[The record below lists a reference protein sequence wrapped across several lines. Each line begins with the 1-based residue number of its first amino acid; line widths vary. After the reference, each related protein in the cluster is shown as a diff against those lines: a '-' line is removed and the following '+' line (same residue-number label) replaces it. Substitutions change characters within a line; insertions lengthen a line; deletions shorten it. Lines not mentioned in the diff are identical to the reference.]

1 MGYLFD
7 PGPTPSLPIAGRS
20 ERFPVRHIFCV
31 GRNYEAHAREMGK
44 DPQRD
49 PPFFF
54 TKPADALVP
63 GGGPTEYPP
72 MTDNYHH
79 EIELVV
85 AIGSPGR
92 DIAAEHALDHVY
104 GYAVGLDMTR
114 RDLQLAARDQ
124 GRPWD
129 FGKAFEQSAPIGAI
143 HAAAEHGHRSRGA
156 IWLKVNGELR
166 QRADL
171 GDLIW
176 SVPEQIAYLSRYYT
190 LRAGD
195 LIMTGTP
202 AGVAP
207 VVPGDELLG
216 YIEGLGELAVTIRP
230 RASQGE
236 AR

>member
-1 MGYLFD
+1 MDYLFEL
-7 PGPTPSLPIAGRS
+7 GERPSLPIVGSDR
-20 ERFPVRHIFCV
+20 RFPVRHIFCV

-54 TKPADALVP
+54 TKPADALVA
-63 GGGPTEYPP
+63 GGGDVMYPP
-72 MTDNYHH
+72 MTGNYHH
-79 EIELVV
+79 EIELVI
-85 AIGSPGR
+85 AIGREGR
-92 DIAAEHALDHVY
+92 DIAAEEALAHVY

-129 FGKAFEQSAPIGAI
+129 FGKAFEQSAPVGPI
-143 HAAAEHGHRSRGA
+143 HAAAEHGHRPRGA

-166 QRADL
+166 QQADL
-171 GDLIW
+171 KDLIW

-190 LRAGD
+190 LRPGD

-202 AGVAP
+202 AGVGP
-207 VVPGDELLG
+207 VVPGDRLLG
-216 YIEGLGELAVTIRP
+216 HVEGLEELAVTIT
-230 RASQGE
+230 QG
-236 AR
+236 